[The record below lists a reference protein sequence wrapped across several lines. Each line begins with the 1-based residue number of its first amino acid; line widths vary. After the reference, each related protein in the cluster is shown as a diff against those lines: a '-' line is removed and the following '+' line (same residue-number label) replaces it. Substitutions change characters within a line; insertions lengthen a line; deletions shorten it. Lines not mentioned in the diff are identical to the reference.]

1 MEILYIYIDNYKI
14 LKEANINFGGEY
26 LFEYSKEKNF
36 LDYKE
41 NDFYVKDFYNVD
53 ANSNQ
58 QIKNLTYL
66 VGNNGAGKSTTLE
79 FIKENFVRGLNL
91 NNNTIIIFKK
101 NDAIYCFST
110 YKINYKFKYFKE
122 IKIIKKINDDKIF
135 DFGFDL
141 RGIENLDII
150 YFSNIFDGQY
160 QTSNL
165 KGFSNI
171 STNSL
176 IFNDYNFYLEQ
187 GLIGKEANL
196 LGIHL
201 SQEVYRQFN
210 FFTSPISREFELF
223 KIPEELKLKIEFNK
237 EIFNLLKPENQSD
250 ESIFKIFRNNL
261 SYEVLHL
268 KSEISDSVK
277 SFITN
282 IIANLVKEILH
293 INKSQSEFKIDLKW
307 ESNYNSA
314 EDFTDVI
321 MKILKS
327 LKQQI
332 KKNKFIIKQIEDD
345 IDNTQF
351 FIEFILFNHI
361 NFINALPHYDDPSFF
376 ISIKDNTIIEQ
387 MFKLYNK
394 SVKINPYLFFNF
406 EGFSSGERALL
417 NVFSRF
423 YEVNNQGEKFQ
434 SLSNDILILMDEP
447 DLYLHPSW
455 QKKLNYY
462 IIKYLPI
469 IFKNKN
475 IQIIITTNSALPLS
489 DILKNNVLFYR
500 LNKENIEVKET
511 IISSTFE
518 NENSTFGQNIYNL
531 FKSSFFL
538 DDGLMGDFVNHK
550 LTKLGD
556 YLTNNQSHDEYWA
569 QNASTVIES
578 IGEPIIKNS
587 FRELY
592 FNDDNYKIDEE
603 IKRLETLR
611 KKLNDTN

>member
-36 LDYKE
+36 LDFKE
-41 NDFYVKDFYNVD
+41 NEFYVKDFYNVD
-53 ANSNQ
+53 GNSNQ

-79 FIKENFVRGLNL
+79 FIKDNFSRGSYLQHE
-91 NNNTIIIFKK
+91 TIVIFKK
-101 NDAIYCFST
+101 NDKLYCLTT
-110 YKINYKFKYFKE
+110 YKIKHKFKNFEK
-122 IKIIKKINDDKIF
+122 IKNLKKDKSDGNF
-135 DFGFDL
+135 LNFGFDL

-165 KGFSNI
+165 TGFSNI

-176 IFNDYNFYLEQ
+176 IFNDYNFYLNQ
-187 GLIGKEANL
+187 GLIGKEANVI
-196 LGIHL
+196 GIHL

-210 FFTSPISREFELF
+210 FLTSPISNEFELF

-237 EIFNLLKPENQSD
+237 EIFNVTKPKSQSE
-250 ESIFKIFRNNL
+250 ESNFKLFKDKL
-261 SYEVLHL
+261 SYDVLNL
-268 KSEISDSVK
+268 KSEISDSIK

-282 IIANLVKEILH
+282 IIANLIKEILH
-293 INKSQSEFKIDLKW
+293 INQSQSEFIIDLKW
-307 ESNYNSA
+307 EYNYNSA
-314 EDFTDVI
+314 DDFTDVI

-327 LKQQI
+327 LKHQI
-332 KKNKFIIKQIEDD
+332 QKNKIFIKDIEED
-345 IDNTQF
+345 IYNTQV
-351 FIEFILFNHI
+351 FIEFILHNHI
-361 NFINALPHYDDPSFF
+361 SFINPLPHYDNPSFF

-423 YEVNNQGEKFQ
+423 YEVNNNGEKFQ
-434 SLSNDILILMDEP
+434 NLSYDILILMDEP

-475 IQIIITTNSALPLS
+475 IQIIITTNSAIPLT
-489 DILKNNVLFYR
+489 DILKNNVVFYK
-500 LNKENIEVKET
+500 LNKDNIEVKET
-511 IISSTFE
+511 IISNNFDDDI
-518 NENSTFGQNIYNL
+518 STFGQNIYNL

-538 DDGLMGDFVNHK
+538 DNGLMGDFVNLK
-550 LTKLGD
+550 LSEIAK
-556 YLTNNQSHDEYWA
+556 YLNKKETFDPNWEI
-569 QNASTVIES
+569 NASKVIES

-587 FRELY
+587 FKELY
-592 FNDDNYKIDEE
+592 YKDENHRIDEE
-603 IKRLETLR
+603 IKRLESL
-611 KKLNDTN
+611 KKK